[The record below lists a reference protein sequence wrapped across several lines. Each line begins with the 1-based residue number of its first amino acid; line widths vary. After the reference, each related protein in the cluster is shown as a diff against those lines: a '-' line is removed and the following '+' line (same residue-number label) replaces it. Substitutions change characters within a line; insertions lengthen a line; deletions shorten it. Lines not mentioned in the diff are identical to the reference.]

1 MSLPVNSVGGNPQIP
16 GIHAETFIPDQLIAG
31 SHPLVTDTVT
41 VLAGQVFPRG
51 GVLGRITASGKYVVA
66 LGAAVDGSQNPVGV
80 AVDNVDSTAGDV
92 TAGVYLAGEFNGA
105 ALTLGAGITLAAAA
119 AALRPLSIYI
129 KGSVSAADPT

>member
-16 GIHAETFIPDQLIAG
+16 GIYAETFIPDQLIAG

-66 LGAAVDGSQNPVGV
+66 LGAAADGSQNPVVV

-92 TAGVYLAGEFNGA
+92 TAGVYMAGEFNGA